1 MILYIVI
8 GIILS
13 IGLVLLLEKFVPKKF
28 NPIISI
34 ILWVIIVYLGYLLYK
49 SIQGPIEFNKVKE
62 ARYAKV
68 IKNLKDI
75 KAAQLAYQEINGGFV
90 GDWDSLVRFVDTA
103 QFAVTQRRD
112 TSYPDVEKNKAF
124 GLKDGYFIEEIIID
138 TLSFKPVRD
147 SLFHGTD
154 RYKTMMNL
162 PVEGV
167 DGKFELRAGKLDKN
181 GTIYSVFEARVA
193 KDVILADLDKD
204 LLSQEKQVVS
214 VDGVN
219 GAYIK
224 VGSMDEVDTSG
235 NWPKIYDT
243 DDRQQ

>member
-1 MILYIVI
+1 MIVYIVV
-8 GIILS
+8 GIIIS
-13 IGLVLLLEKFVPKKF
+13 IGLVLFLEKFVPKKF
-28 NPIISI
+28 NPIISVV
-34 ILWVIIVYLGYLLYK
+34 LWAVIIYLGYMLYN

-75 KAAQLAYQEINGGFV
+75 KAGELAYQEINGGFI
-90 GDWDSLVRFVDTA
+90 GDFDSLVRFIDTA
-103 QFAVTQRRD
+103 LFAVTQRRD

-124 GLKDGYFIEEIIID
+124 GIDEGYFIEEIIID
-138 TLSFKPVRD
+138 TLGFTPVRD
-147 SLFHGTD
+147 SIYHGTD
-154 RYKTMMNL
+154 RYKTMMNI

-167 DGKFELRAGKLDKN
+167 DAKFELNAGKLDKN
-181 GTIYSVFEARVA
+181 GTIYSVFEAKVA
-193 KDVILADLDKD
+193 KDVILYDLDKD
-204 LLSQEKQVVS
+204 LLAQEKQVIS

-219 GAYIK
+219 GPFIK

-243 DDRQQ
+243 DDKQ